1 MNAEPRTI
9 ACSLPPRPRRRAGCP
24 PRPSDAV
31 APPPPGPLGRVPRVA
46 RLLALALRLE
56 QLILASESYPSYT
69 APTPKGRPHRG
80 GKGNCWTFLSQFIY
94 ERGWIDRFPIP
105 TEGRG

>member
-31 APPPPGPLGRVPRVA
+31 APPPPVPLGRLPRVA

-56 QLILASESYPSYT
+56 QLVQTGVSDRQQREDQLE
-69 APTPKGRPHRG
+69 
-80 GKGNCWTFLSQFIY
+80 FLSVTVF
-94 ERGWIDRFPIP
+94 GVNKW
-105 TEGRG
+105 